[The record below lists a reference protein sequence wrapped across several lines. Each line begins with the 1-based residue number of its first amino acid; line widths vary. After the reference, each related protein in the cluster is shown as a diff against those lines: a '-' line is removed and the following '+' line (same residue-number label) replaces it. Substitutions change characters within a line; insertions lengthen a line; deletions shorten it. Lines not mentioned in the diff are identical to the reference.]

1 MQLFNLVN
9 GHRRAWRVKKE
20 NGRKSSEM
28 KDAAVNIK
36 YLNEASSELDLDIE
50 NMDLLCKNRER
61 QVMKCDKALES
72 VASEKQERVRIIR
85 KMARSRE
92 WESV

>member
-20 NGRKSSEM
+20 NGRKSGEM